1 MKKRILFVGG
11 DPALCQEFQAQDS
24 GPDAAW
30 TAQIALSGEEALALC
45 YQASFDA
52 VVADV
57 RLAGMSGTE
66 LLDALMKRQPK
77 AMRIVLS
84 DLADIESTMKC
95 IGHAHHHLVKPC
107 GAPTLLHALNQ
118 AFAQEAWLPSEPVQG
133 LIAQMHHVPSPPKTY
148 FQVVEEM
155 RSPAC
160 SIEKIADLIAQDPA
174 ITAKVLQLANSAVF
188 GLELQVF
195 QPLDA
200 IGYIGLET
208 TKAIVLLAHTFS
220 SFDTLK
226 LTGFSVD
233 ELWRHSV
240 RTGQFAQRI
249 ATMESTL
256 RETAEQAFA
265 AGLLHD
271 IGKLLFAANHAGLF
285 GKVLRLAR
293 EQHCN
298 MWEAEAQLL
307 PGIGHAELG
316 ATVWASGDCPS
327 RSPRQ
332 SPCTIV
338 PGSGGT
344 IPSARSRRCM
354 PRTSWITRRGPTRW
368 SSCPRKSTPPISTT
382 WVWPA
387 AWTIGAGNAWL
398 SDSRRDSKRKEIGG
412 RTRQAAP
419 GMGEAVKDRKSSPCL
434 GTQIQVR
441 MRAM

>member
-11 DPALCQEFQAQDS
+11 DPALCQEFQAQDN

-160 SIEKIADLIAQDPA
+160 SIEKIAGLIAQDPA

-249 ATMESTL
+249 ATMESTS

-316 ATVWASGDCPS
+316 ATVLGIWGLP
-327 RSPRQ
+327 
-332 SPCTIV
+332 
-338 PGSGGT
+338 
-344 IPSARSRRCM
+344 
-354 PRTSWITRRGPTRW
+354 
-368 SSCPRKSTPPISTT
+368 KSVT
-382 WVWPA
+382 
-387 AWTIGAGNAWL
+387 
-398 SDSRRDSKRKEIGG
+398 
-412 RTRQAAP
+412 
-419 GMGEAVKDRKSSPCL
+419 EAVALHHRPWQRRNNTFSAVTAVHAANILDHETRPDPLVILPSQINTSYLNDLGLAGRVDHWRRQCL
-434 GTQIQVR
+434 AFG
-441 MRAM
+441 